1 MESKQG
7 TNWDHNGDINPSL
20 LEESEIDDDTK
31 KKEDKNHSEI
41 EVLPLDLSH
50 DRKGKQQSTR
60 QNVTSPKVGGK
71 GARSGGERGGGG
83 GGGRRKRIALIRS
96 VMKVAGLSAIFIGI
110 IGLSAVSI
118 ATDGIEHGDDG
129 HHSNNTAMM
138 ENFNE
143 GFSLAFLAGLSLVVF
158 ALHPMKC
165 VVGVVLW
172 VIWLFQALLREGTDV
187 WQDVTER
194 FLAASLSTKIFVRH
208 GIGMLAAWG
217 RLLAPFL
224 TDILILLQELIS
236 RFSWEQRLIGAF
248 TLLVL
253 YGVYRTYQAVKARK
267 DAILVALFQGSYLL
281 IGPLVWFAF
290 RRAIPARFAEGVLL
304 VITTVAPTFLSLH
317 AFRYSFIANGGGGEG
332 QKRWKK
338 SVWDQWKT
346 CDLWLSYWSCWPLV
360 IGLTS
365 LCTNYITTAYA
376 AQLYKEGSRATTA
389 TTAASAGA
397 AGGGG
402 GGSTVIRTQMFASLA
417 TLCIWLQF
425 WYGSKAFF
433 SLASKLAAQIVP
445 SSLGVLTANMS
456 SVSRVIKPLLGAG
469 GNLSLSALR
478 QQLSIMKTLGY
489 LWENKLIFGPITF
502 FVGILIFSLGFQ
514 VYTMMTS
521 VLTSLIWGGVALR
534 SARAVANKE
543 ASVCSATIAFWIL
556 AQLLEASVWVPVAG
570 SMISLFK
577 PVLLPIFLAIG
588 DEVLKIALTLLGENY
603 NYFAGTCAAVSVA
616 YILNVD

>member
-60 QNVTSPKVGGK
+60 QNVTSPK
-71 GARSGGERGGGG
+71 
-83 GGGRRKRIALIRS
+83 
-96 VMKVAGLSAIFIGI
+96 
-110 IGLSAVSI
+110 VSI

-194 FLAASLSTKIFVRH
+194 FLAASLSTKIFIRH

-317 AFRYSFIANGGGGEG
+317 AFRYSFIANGGGGGEG